1 MFLSLIIF
9 FLLNV
14 YIYFN
19 SSFLALFGFLFSSHV
34 LFHLHFFVVF
44 YSASFLSIFFSIR
57 FHCLQSYN
65 HQAPNC
71 KFFFYYYAQ
80 KFLELLRRR
89 RYSFSFHSPSQLS
102 FIAFSS
108 QSWKSRQIFLS
119 ATFLFQSVVINR
131 RDIQRRYNCQ
141 SHIRFYWPLEAAIA
155 TTLYAASIYA
165 PFVRLLT
172 AKCDLHYVFHLVKNV

>member
-1 MFLSLIIF
+1 MFTFILIPPF
-9 FLLNV
+9 WLFSAFYFLLM
-14 YIYFN
+14 YF
-19 SSFLALFGFLFSSHV
+19 SMLL
-34 LFHLHFFVVF
+34 FFVVF
-44 YSASFLSIFFSIR
+44 FSASFLSNFFFYSLSL
-57 FHCLQSYN
+57 FTKLQSPSSKL
-65 HQAPNC
+65 QV
-71 KFFFYYYAQ
+71 FFYYYAQ

-108 QSWKSRQIFLS
+108 PSWKLRQIFLS